1 MKMKNNFC
9 DGRQYEMWK
18 SRDGG
23 GNDAYKI
30 FTSYSEEDNIPNTMH
45 YVELLMT
52 IMKMKNNFC
61 NKDKY
66 EMRKSRYRLG
76 SNAYKIF
83 TSWVEDGKGREMWK
97 CWNGGG
103 NNAYNIFMCQVEE
116 GYIPN
121 IIIYVKQFM
130 TPKKIKND
138 FYYGH
143 QYDMWKSQDGEGNN
157 AYQNFTSQVEEGNII
172 HKQHILFGAV
182 QWKRSNFVNEQYVNG
197 MKPKS

>member
-23 GNDAYKI
+23 GNNAYKI
-30 FTSYSEEDNIPNTMH
+30 FTSYSEEGNIPNTMH

-61 NKDKY
+61 NGDKY
-66 EMRKSRYRLG
+66 EMRKSRDRLG

-121 IIIYVKQFM
+121 TIIYVKQFM
-130 TPKKIKND
+130 TPMISTMDTSMICEKAKMGKGIMLIKTLRAKWRREIL
-138 FYYGH
+138 YT
-143 QYDMWKSQDGEGNN
+143 NN
-157 AYQNFTSQVEEGNII
+157 ISCLKLFNEKEA
-172 HKQHILFGAV
+172 IL
-182 QWKRSNFVNEQYVNG
+182 
-197 MKPKS
+197 